1 MQLVLSNNRIVAH
14 GENFISM
21 GGTVI
26 NKVTGA
32 KHENATI
39 AECDGGCPSDIDEVG
54 YEYHAG
60 VFKPCAPFG
69 KGNNNG
75 YFMEVCESCATPRS
89 SGIPIKKGI
98 KLENLHSEVSAES
111 LGAFDDVLLWE
122 NADTTAEFESQTINL
137 DLSEYQRIKIIV
149 LGGTYSHMEYYSTW
163 EITEKGKSFALFSPY
178 APSGVQTGADV
189 RSCKVT
195 DTGVAFGSGKSFQSD
210 NNKNFACIPYKIIG
224 YKHL

>member
-1 MQLVLSNNRIVAH
+1 MQLVLCKNRVVAH
-14 GENFISM
+14 GENFLSM

-26 NKVTGA
+26 NTVTGA

-39 AECDGGCPSDIDEVG
+39 AECNGCPSDIDEVG

-60 VFKPCAPFG
+60 VFVPCAPYG

-75 YFMEVCESCATPRS
+75 YFMEVCESCATPRN

-98 KLENLHSEVSAES
+98 KLENLNEEVDAEA

-122 NADTTAEFESQTINL
+122 NADTTAEFPAQTISF
-137 DLSEYQRIKIIV
+137 DPTEYKRFKIIIKAYT
-149 LGGTYSHMEYYSTW
+149 GAGFYSTH
-163 EITEKGKSFALFSPY
+163 EVTLKNTSFILSSGIYDYSFGKIY
-178 APSGVQTGADV
+178 ERTCNVG
-189 RSCKVT
+189 
-195 DTGVAFGSGKSFQSD
+195 DTGIFFYNAKEQGVDGT
-210 NNKNFACIPYKIIG
+210 KNYYCIPYRIIG